1 MSLKEWAE
9 EEVKIACQKE
19 NPDRKNIEWYLVAIK
34 GE

>member
-19 NPDRKNIEWYLVAIK
+19 NLDRKNGEWYLVAIK
-34 GE
+34 G